1 MDISELLG
9 FATEKDASDLI
20 LTANSPPILRI
31 HGEMRSVSLDPL
43 GPEEA
48 KRLVYD
54 ILTEAQIARFER
66 DWELDFSLFLKGI
79 QRFRGNVFLQRGNV
93 AAVFRLIPSRAP
105 VLEELGLPP
114 IVEEFAVAPQG
125 LILVTGP
132 TGHGKST
139 TQAAMINLV
148 NERRRCHI
156 VTIEDPI
163 EFLHESKN
171 SVIEQREVNADTKS
185 FAEALRHVLRQAPDV
200 ILVGEMRDLET
211 MRAALTAAETGHLVI
226 STLHTNDAV
235 QSIDRL
241 VDSFPPHQ
249 QNQVR
254 SQLALSL
261 LAVIAQ
267 RLLPRADGRGRVVAA
282 EILRNNSASAHLI
295 REGKIHNLYTVM
307 ETHARDGMC
316 TMDASLTE
324 LYLGGMITRDEA
336 RRRMRNP
343 GQLKTGAAAAARPQ
357 ALGAEAGM

>member
-1 MDISELLG
+1 MDIAELLS
-9 FATEKDASDLI
+9 FAAEKGASDLI
-20 LTANSPPILRI
+20 LTADSPPILRI

-43 GPEEA
+43 GPEDTQ
-48 KRLVYD
+48 RLVYD
-54 ILTEAQIARFER
+54 VLTDEQIARFEAEQ
-66 DWELDFSLFLKGI
+66 ELDFSLTCKDT
-79 QRFRGNVFLQRGNV
+79 QRFRGNVFRQRGKV
-93 AAVFRLIPSRAP
+93 GAAFRLIPNQVP
-105 VLEELGLPP
+105 TLDELGLPS
-114 IVEEFAVAPQG
+114 VLEEFAMAPQG

-139 TQAAMINLV
+139 TQAAMINLI

-163 EFLHESKN
+163 EFAHESKN
-171 SVIEQREVNADTKS
+171 SIIEQREIGVDTRS
-185 FAEALRHVLRQAPDV
+185 FFGALRHVLRQAPDV
-200 ILVGEMRDLET
+200 ILIGEMRDLDT
-211 MRAALTAAETGHLVI
+211 IRAALTAAETGHLVL

-267 RLLPRADGRGRVVAA
+267 RLLPRADGRGRVVAV

-295 REGKIHNLYTVM
+295 REGKIHNIYTVM
-307 ETHARDGMC
+307 ETHVRDGMC
-316 TMDASLTE
+316 TMDTALME
-324 LYLGGMITRDEA
+324 LYIKGMITSDA
-336 RRRMRNP
+336 GRRHMRNP
-343 GQLKTGAAAAARPQ
+343 EHLKLNAANMGRELSGERSGP
-357 ALGAEAGM
+357 